1 MTPLSKPYQ
10 RLPLLMATLAGVA
23 LVAAAAWWVPHL
35 AADHLLAEEARA
47 SSLDWAEV
55 VLRAVPDLDD
65 ALDGHGIS
73 DATLQH
79 LREFRGFHEVDRF
92 KVFLPDGRLLLTS
105 TALPAPGQPV
115 PPPSSVIEDDVV
127 SVARLAAPEV
137 DLRHGDGVNTPT
149 VFSETLVPLVQDG
162 RVLGVVEVYVDQ
174 QHRANLIRNAFA
186 QVSATVL
193 AALLLLGG
201 LAAWHWH
208 RRNLAQWE
216 AEERVRYL
224 ALHDPLCGTLNR
236 VSFHDVLRLQVKLQG
251 KLQDKAAT
259 TGQGFA
265 VLCINLDHFKQVN
278 DTQGLEAGD
287 QVLSE
292 VGRRLRALV
301 RHGDQVAR
309 LGSDEF
315 AILQTNVADAHDVAQ
330 LAQRVVDELARP
342 FVLQAEPL
350 MLGASVGA
358 ALWGVDA
365 TDVDGLMHKADLALF
380 RAKSDGR
387 ATFSFYD
394 AGLDE
399 RLQQRRDL
407 TRDLARA
414 ITAGE
419 MSLNYQPLFEAGG
432 KTLTGY
438 EALARWHHP
447 VRGPISPAEFIPL
460 AEDAGLIEALGSW
473 VLRTACAEAAT
484 WPGHLTVAVNL
495 SAAQFR
501 HGDLVPLV
509 QQALHDTGLSAHR
522 LEVEVTESL
531 LISSPEAVVGML
543 RALAA
548 TGVRIAMD
556 DFGTG
561 YSSLAYLWRFPFHK
575 LKIDRAFTQS
585 IEHDAKVRVI
595 VRAIISLA
603 HALDLRVNAEGVE
616 TEGQMQALCL
626 LGCDELQGYLL
637 GRPAPVSALAHTAAT
652 TKAPA
657 AVS

>member
-1 MTPLSKPYQ
+1 MTPTLTQ
-10 RLPLLMATLAGVA
+10 RLPLLMATLAGVG
-23 LVAAAAWWVPHL
+23 LVVAAAWWVPRQV
-35 AADHLLAEEARA
+35 ADHLLAQEAEA
-47 SSLDWAEV
+47 SSLGWAEV
-55 VLRAVPDLDD
+55 AMRAVPGLDQ
-65 ALDGHGIS
+65 ALAGQGFS
-73 DATLQH
+73 EETLLH
-79 LREFRGFHEVDRF
+79 LREFRGLHAVAQF
-92 KVFLPDGRLLLTS
+92 KLFDKDGRLLLTS
-105 TALPAPGQPV
+105 SALPAPGQPLS
-115 PPPSSVIEDDVV
+115 PPSTEVESDVLRVI
-127 SVARLAAPEV
+127 RRAAPEV
-137 DLRHGDGVNTPT
+137 DLRHGDGLTAPAH
-149 VFSETLVPLVQDG
+149 FSETMVPLVRSG
-162 RVLGVVEVYVDQ
+162 HVVGVVEVYINQ
-174 QHRANLIRNAFA
+174 TARAAMIGTAFA
-186 QVSATVL
+186 QISITVL
-193 AALLLLGG
+193 AALLMLGG

-236 VSFHDVLRLQVKLQG
+236 TSFHDALRLQAKHQA
-251 KLQDKAAT
+251 KAAA
-259 TGQGFA
+259 GQGFA
-265 VLCINLDHFKQVN
+265 VLCINLDHFKRVN
-278 DTQGLEAGD
+278 DMQGLEAGD

-292 VGRRLRALV
+292 VGRRLHTLV

-309 LGSDEF
+309 LGGDEF
-315 AILQTNVADAHDVAQ
+315 AILQSNVVDAHDVAQ

-342 FVLQAEPL
+342 FALSAEPL

-365 TDVDGLMHKADLALF
+365 TDVNSLMHKADLALF

-387 ATFSFYD
+387 GTFSFYD

-399 RLQQRRDL
+399 RLQLRRDL

-419 MSLNYQPLFEAGG
+419 LSLNYQPLFEAGG

-447 VRGPISPAEFIPL
+447 VRGPISPVEFIPL
-460 AEDAGLIEALGSW
+460 AEDAGLIEALGRW

-495 SAAQFR
+495 SAAQFQ
-501 HGDLVPLV
+501 HGDLVSLV
-509 QQALHDTGLSAHR
+509 QQVLHDTGLSAHR
-522 LEVEVTESL
+522 LELEVTESL
-531 LISSPEAVVGML
+531 LISSPDVVVGML

-548 TGVRIAMD
+548 AGVRIAMD

-637 GRPAPVSALAHTAAT
+637 GRPAPVSGLAHTAAT